1 MKIHATK
8 PTIKSMNL
16 IVPIDGLITIDEKG
30 YADVSAKCAAALV
43 KGTSD
48 WEFVG
53 GAPKAEK
60 KEDPKP
66 AEEATEKKPADA
78 PAGEGEKEQE
88 TEQKEDET
96 DGKKTLTQEELEL
109 LTVKELKE
117 TCKEAG
123 WPEAEYKNLSK
134 GLLIAYILKKANGAE

>member
-16 IVPIDGLITIDEKG
+16 IVPIDGLITIDDKG

-60 KEDPKP
+60 KEDQKP
-66 AEEATEKKPADA
+66 AEEATEKKPADT
-78 PAGEGEKEQE
+78 PAGEGEEEQ
-88 TEQKEDET
+88 EQKENEEEET
-96 DGKKTLTQEELEL
+96 LKKEDLEAM
-109 LTVKELKE
+109 TVAQLKE
-117 TCKEAG
+117 WCKEAG
-123 WPEAEYKNLSK
+123 LPEAEYKDLKKS
-134 GLLIAYILKKANGAE
+134 LLIAYILKKAAE

>member
-1 MKIHATK
+1 
-8 PTIKSMNL
+8 MNL

-88 TEQKEDET
+88 QKENEEEET
-96 DGKKTLTQEELEL
+96 LKKEDLEAM
-109 LTVKELKE
+109 TVAQLKE
-117 TCKEAG
+117 WCQEARL
-123 WPEAEYKNLSK
+123 PEAEYKNLK
-134 GLLIAYILKKANGAE
+134 KDLLIAYILKKAAE

>member
-8 PTIKSMNL
+8 STIKSMNL
-16 IVPIDGLITIDEKG
+16 IVPIDGLITIDDKG

-60 KEDPKP
+60 NEDSKP
-66 AEEATEKKPADA
+66 AEEAAENKPADV
-78 PAGEGEKEQE
+78 PAGDGEKEQE
-88 TEQKEDET
+88 QEENEDEETLKKEDTEAMT
-96 DGKKTLTQEELEL
+96 VTQ
-109 LTVKELKE
+109 LKE
-117 TCKEAG
+117 WCQEAG
-123 WPEAEYKNLSK
+123 FPEAEYKNLK
-134 GLLIAYILKKANGAE
+134 KDLLIAYILKKAAE

>member
-16 IVPIDGLITIDEKG
+16 IVPIDGLITIDDKG

-60 KEDPKP
+60 EEDQKP
-66 AEEATEKKPADA
+66 AEEATEKKPADTLA
-78 PAGEGEKEQE
+78 DEGDTEQ
-88 TEQKEDET
+88 EQKENEEEET
-96 DGKKTLTQEELEL
+96 LKKEDLEAM
-109 LTVKELKE
+109 TVAQLKDW
-117 TCKEAG
+117 CQEAG
-123 WPEAEYKNLSK
+123 LPEAEYKNLK
-134 GLLIAYILKKANGAE
+134 KDLLIAYILKKAAE